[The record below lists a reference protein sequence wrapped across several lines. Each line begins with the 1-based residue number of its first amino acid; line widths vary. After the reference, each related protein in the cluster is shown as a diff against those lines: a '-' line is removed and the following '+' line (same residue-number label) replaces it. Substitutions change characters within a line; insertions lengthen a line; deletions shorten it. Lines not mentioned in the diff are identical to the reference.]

1 MYFLFI
7 EKGLSMLHKNRLFTP
22 GPTPLLPAAQTAMA
36 AFTAHHR
43 TADFKALFQRVL
55 ADMKE
60 FVGTKNDVLVLA
72 SSGTG
77 VMEASVS
84 NLTSPGDKVLV
95 LTAGKFGE
103 RWTGLAK
110 AFGCHVDVL
119 SVPYGETFSPD
130 EIRAKFTPDVRAVF
144 VQATESSTGAR
155 HDVERIA
162 KIVRAQNDTL
172 LIVDA
177 ITGLGTTH
185 LDVDGWGV
193 DVIIGGSQKA
203 LMMPPG
209 LAYCAVSERAWKRME
224 TTTSPR
230 YYFDLR
236 KERKSAAKGET
247 AYTPATSLFAALGAA
262 LDFVRGMGKGDL
274 AKGREKLVNNAEL
287 CAEMTRAGA
296 KALGLKLYASSPAAA
311 LTAIKSPEGIDS
323 GKIVK
328 EFRESFDA
336 VVANGQ
342 GEMKGQLFRIAHIGY
357 YDYLDTIGI
366 LGALEHVLARVTDK
380 SVEYGA
386 AVRAAQQVYAR
397 TLSEKQQLVN
407 V

>member
-1 MYFLFI
+1 
-7 EKGLSMLHKNRLFTP
+7 MLRKNRLFTP

-36 AFTAHHR
+36 SFTAHHR
-43 TADFKALFQRVL
+43 TADFRELFQRVL

-60 FVGTKNDVLVLA
+60 FIGTRNDVLVLA
-72 SSGTG
+72 CSGTG

-103 RWTGLAK
+103 RWTELTK
-110 AFGCHVDVL
+110 AFGCKVEVL
-119 SVPYGETFSPD
+119 SRPYGETFSLD
-130 EIRAKFTPDVRAVF
+130 DIQAKLTSDIRAVY
-144 VQATESSTGAR
+144 VQATESSTGVQ

-162 KIVRAQNDTL
+162 KIVHAQDDTL

-185 LDVDGWGV
+185 LEVDSWGV
-193 DVIIGGSQKA
+193 DFIIGGSQKA

-230 YYFDLR
+230 FYFDLR
-236 KERKSAAKGET
+236 KERKSAAKGES

-262 LDFVRGMGKGDL
+262 LDFIREMGNGNLAQGGQELVR
-274 AKGREKLVNNAEL
+274 NAGL

-296 KALGLKLYASSPAAA
+296 RALGLKLYASRPASA
-311 LTAIKSPEGIDS
+311 LTAIASPDGVDA
-323 GKIVK
+323 GVIVK

-342 GEMKGQLFRIAHIGY
+342 GEMKGKLFRIAHIGY

-366 LGALEHVLARVTDK
+366 LAALEHVLAKVTAK
-380 SVEYGA
+380 PVEYGA
-386 AVRAAQQVYAR
+386 AVRAAQEVYAGS
-397 TLSEKQQLVN
+397 LSDKRQLIGA
-407 V
+407 

>member
-1 MYFLFI
+1 
-7 EKGLSMLHKNRLFTP
+7 MLHKNRLFTP

-36 AFTAHHR
+36 SFTAHHR
-43 TADFKALFQRVL
+43 TADFRQLFQRVL
-55 ADMKE
+55 ADMKD
-60 FVGTKNDVLVLA
+60 FVGTQNDVLVLA
-72 SSGTG
+72 CSGTG

-110 AFGCHVDVL
+110 AFGCNVDVL
-119 SVPYGETFSPD
+119 SVPYGQTFSLN
-130 EIRAKFTPDVRAVF
+130 EIRVKITPEIKAVF

-155 HDVERIA
+155 HDVEGIA
-162 KIVRAQNDTL
+162 KIVRASGDSTL
-172 LIVDA
+172 LVVDA

-193 DVIIGGSQKA
+193 DFIIGGSQKA

-209 LAYCAVSERAWKRME
+209 LAYCAVSERAWKRMD

-236 KERKSAAKGET
+236 KERKSAAKGES

-262 LDFVRGMGKGDL
+262 LEFVRGMGNGDL
-274 AKGREKLVNNAEL
+274 AKGREELVNNAEL
-287 CAEMTRAGA
+287 CAAMTRAGA
-296 KALGLKLYASSPAAA
+296 KALGLSLYSSPPAAA
-311 LTAIKSPEGIDS
+311 LTAITSPDGIDS

-342 GEMKGQLFRIAHIGY
+342 GEMKGKLFRIAHIGY

-366 LGALEHVLARVTDK
+366 LAALEHVLARTTGRAVN
-380 SVEYGA
+380 YGA
-386 AVRAAQQVYAR
+386 AVKAAQEVYAQAIADKR
-397 TLSEKQQLVN
+397 QLVS

>member
-1 MYFLFI
+1 
-7 EKGLSMLHKNRLFTP
+7 MLHKNRLFTP

-36 AFTAHHR
+36 SFTAHHR

-60 FVGTKNDVLVLA
+60 FIGTKNDVLVLA

-84 NLTSPGDKVLV
+84 NLTSPGDHVLV

-110 AFGCHVDVL
+110 AFGCNVDVL
-119 SVPYGETFSPD
+119 EAPYGQTFSLD
-130 EIRAKFTPDVRAVF
+130 DVRARLNNQVRVVY

-155 HDVERIA
+155 HDIEGIA
-162 KIVRAQNDTL
+162 KVVRGQGGASGNETL
-172 LIVDA
+172 LVVDA
-177 ITGLGTTH
+177 ITGLGTTD

-193 DVIIGGSQKA
+193 DLIIGGSQKA

-209 LAYCAVSERAWKRME
+209 LAYCAVSERAWKRMD

-230 YYFDLR
+230 FYFDLR

-262 LDFVRGMGKGDL
+262 LEFIRSMGNGDL
-274 AKGREKLVNNAEL
+274 AKGREELVNNAEL

-296 KALGLKLYASSPAAA
+296 KALGLKLYASAPAAA
-311 LTAIKSPEGIDS
+311 LTAICAPEGVDS

-328 EFRESFDA
+328 EFREAFDA

-342 GEMKGQLFRIAHIGY
+342 GEMKGKLFRIAHIGY

-366 LGALEHVLARVTDK
+366 LGALEHVLAKVTDRK
-380 SVEYGA
+380 VEYGA
-386 AVRAAQQVYAR
+386 AMRAAQEVYAR
-397 TLSEKQQLVN
+397 AQLEKRQLVGA
-407 V
+407 

>member
-1 MYFLFI
+1 
-7 EKGLSMLHKNRLFTP
+7 MLRKNRLFTP

-36 AFTAHHR
+36 SFTAHHR
-43 TADFKALFQRVL
+43 TADFRALFQRVL

-60 FVGTKNDVLVLA
+60 FIGTQNDVLVLA
-72 SSGTG
+72 CSGTG
-77 VMEASVS
+77 AMEASVS

-95 LTAGKFGE
+95 LAAGNFGE

-110 AFGCHVDVL
+110 AFGCKVDVL
-119 SVPYGETFSPD
+119 SAPYGETFSLND
-130 EIRAKFTPDVRAVF
+130 IRAKLTPGVRAVF

-155 HDVERIA
+155 HDIEGIA
-162 KIVRAQNDTL
+162 KIVRAQSEETML
-172 LIVDA
+172 VVDA

-203 LMMPPG
+203 LMIPPG
-209 LAYCAVSERAWKRME
+209 LAYCAVSERAWRRME

-230 YYFDLR
+230 FYFDLR
-236 KERKSAAKGET
+236 KERKAAAKGES
-247 AYTPATSLFAALGAA
+247 AYTPPTSLFAALGAA
-262 LDFVRGMGKGDL
+262 LEFIRQMGKGDL
-274 AKGREKLVNNAEL
+274 AKGREALVDNAEL
-287 CAEMTRAGA
+287 CAEMTRAGVQA
-296 KALGLKLYASSPAAA
+296 VGLKLFATSPASA
-311 LTAIKSPEGIDS
+311 LTAVRSPDGVDS
-323 GKIVK
+323 GKIIK

-366 LGALEHVLARVTDK
+366 LGALEHVLARCTGK
-380 SVEYGA
+380 TVEYGA
-386 AVRAAQQVYAR
+386 AVRAAQQAYAR
-397 TLSEKQQLVN
+397 GLSGKRQPVG

>member
-1 MYFLFI
+1 
-7 EKGLSMLHKNRLFTP
+7 MLRKNRLFTP

-36 AFTAHHR
+36 SFTAHHR
-43 TADFKALFQRVL
+43 TADFRALFQRVL

-72 SSGTG
+72 CSGTG

-110 AFGCHVDVL
+110 AFGCKVEVL
-119 SVPYGETFSPD
+119 SKPYGETFSLE
-130 EIRAKFTPDVRAVF
+130 EIQSKLTPEVRAVF

-155 HDVERIA
+155 HDVRGIA
-162 KIVRAQNDTL
+162 QLVREQDDAL

-236 KERKSAAKGET
+236 KERKSAAKGES

-262 LDFVRGMGKGDL
+262 LGFIREMGNGDL
-274 AKGREKLVNNAEL
+274 AKGREELVDNAEL

-296 KALGLKLYASSPAAA
+296 QALGLKLYAASPAAA
-311 LTAIKSPEGIDS
+311 LTAICSPDGIDS

-342 GEMKGQLFRIAHIGY
+342 GEMKGELFRIAHIGY

-366 LGALEHVLARVTDK
+366 LGALEHVLARVTGGT
-380 SVEYGA
+380 VNHGTA
-386 AVRAAQQVYAR
+386 LRAAQEVYAR
-397 TLSEKQQLVN
+397 GVAKTPQMVG